1 MSKNVMITIGR
12 EFGSGGREIG
22 ARLAERLNLP
32 LYDKNLVELAAEKI
46 GISEERAN
54 SVDETA
60 LNGFLTTYAYP
71 PGTMMDYVGRVD
83 YQQPLTDKMFY
94 VQCNLIRGLAQKGP
108 AVFIGRCADYVLR
121 DQEECLNVFICADK
135 ADRVKRTMELYGL
148 TERKAADKMKKIDRE
163 RRYYYETYTGNEWNA
178 VSSHD
183 MILNISKLGMD
194 RAVRYLELIYKGMT
208 GE

>member
-54 SVDETA
+54 TVDETA

-121 DQEECLNVFICADK
+121 EQEECLNVFICADK

-148 TERKAADKMKKIDRE
+148 TERKAAR
-163 RRYYYETYTGNEWNA
+163 
-178 VSSHD
+178 
-183 MILNISKLGMD
+183 
-194 RAVRYLELIYKGMT
+194 
-208 GE
+208 

>member
-121 DQEECLNVFICADK
+121 EQEECLNVFICADK
-135 ADRVKRTMELYGL
+135 ADRVKRTMEL
-148 TERKAADKMKKIDRE
+148 
-163 RRYYYETYTGNEWNA
+163 
-178 VSSHD
+178 
-183 MILNISKLGMD
+183 
-194 RAVRYLELIYKGMT
+194 
-208 GE
+208 